1 MARVRIG
8 ALGSGPSG
16 IGAAV
21 SFRSTRELR
30 TGHWRTFRPE
40 RATRPSP
47 CNLDCPVGTDVRSV
61 LSLAAEGDVE
71 GAWRAVM
78 RHNPL
83 PGVCGRVC
91 YHPCEARCNR
101 DVLDEPVAVHSVERA
116 LADEARRRG
125 IAPEAGAVD
134 PLATR
139 VGIIGAGP
147 AGLACAYH
155 LARLGHAVTLMDE
168 NHAPGGMLRYGI
180 PEYRL
185 PRQIL
190 DDELALIERAGV
202 TFVAGARAG
211 AADGPDLGRY
221 AALFLAIGAQRPVRV
236 PVPGHQLEGVEPAL
250 HLLRDVNGG
259 VERRL
264 DGCVLILGGGNTA
277 IDAARVARRIG
288 AEPTVV
294 YRRSREDMPAHP
306 DEVAQAAAEGV
317 EFVFHASPLRFIE
330 EQGRLGAVE
339 FQRMRPGPPDASGR
353 RAPEPIPA
361 STFTVTTRNVFAAIG
376 EEVDVETLQQFAA
389 ASKGHLSADRWGRTD
404 RPSIFAGGDAATGA
418 GTVAE
423 AIGSGVRAARAM
435 DAHLRGHDLV
445 EHGLAARVE
454 SKDLNLFYFERS
466 PRCDP
471 RALSQ
476 GRIGRGFEEV
486 VPSLAWSDASRE
498 AQRCFACGACTGC
511 DNCYVFC
518 PDAAIVPDR
527 AAAEYEIDL
536 THCKGCGVCAAECP
550 RGALTL
556 VPEEQQPLTPPS
568 PLGEREHKRP

>member
-1 MARVRIG
+1 MARVKIRP
-8 ALGSGPSG
+8 LGSGPSG
-16 IGAAV
+16 IGVAV

-40 RATRPSP
+40 HVTRPSP

-61 LSLAAEGDVE
+61 LSLVADGDVE
-71 GAWRAVM
+71 GAWHTIT

-101 DVLDEPVAVHSVERA
+101 EVLDETVAVHAIERA
-116 LADEARRRG
+116 VADEAKRRG
-125 IAPEAGAVD
+125 VGLGAGAAD
-134 PLATR
+134 ALDTR
-139 VGIIGAGP
+139 VGIVGAGP

-155 LARLGHAVTLMDE
+155 LARRGYAVTVIDE
-168 NHAPGGMLRYGI
+168 NRAPGGMLRYGI

-190 DDELALIERAGV
+190 NDELARLERIGV
-202 TFVAGARAG
+202 TFVTGARAG
-211 AADGPDLGRY
+211 GPDGPDLRGY

-236 PVPGHQLEGVEPAL
+236 PVPGGRLEGVQPAL
-250 HLLRDVNGG
+250 DLLRGVNAGM
-259 VERRL
+259 ERHL
-264 DGCVLILGGGNTA
+264 DGCALILGGGNTA
-277 IDAARVARRIG
+277 LDAARVALRLG
-288 AEPTVV
+288 AVPTVV

-306 DEVAQAAAEGV
+306 DEVAQAVAEGV
-317 EFVFHASPLRFIE
+317 DFIFHASPLRLVE
-330 EQGRLGAVE
+330 EDGRVNSVE

-353 RAPEPIPA
+353 RAPEPIPG
-361 STFTVTTRNVFAAIG
+361 STFTMSTRNVFAAIG
-376 EEVDVETLQQFAA
+376 EEVEVETLQQFAA
-389 ASKGHLSADRWGRTD
+389 SSKGHLRADHWGRTD

-423 AIGSGVRAARAM
+423 ALGSGARAAHAI

-445 EHGLAARVE
+445 DDGLATRVE
-454 SKDLNLFYFERS
+454 SNDLNLYYFRRS

-471 RALSQ
+471 RAPSP
-476 GRIGRGFEEV
+476 GRTGRGFEEV
-486 VPSLAWSDASRE
+486 VPSLAWSHAILE
-498 AQRCFACGACTGC
+498 ARRCFTCGACTAC

-518 PDAAIVPDR
+518 PDAAIVPNR
-527 AAAEYEIDL
+527 ATGDYEIDL

-556 VPEEQQPLTPPS
+556 VPEDQQ
-568 PLGEREHKRP
+568 

>member
-1 MARVRIG
+1 MGRVKIRP
-8 ALGSGPSG
+8 LGPGPSG
-16 IGAAV
+16 IGVAV

-40 RATRPSP
+40 HVTRPSP

-61 LSLAAEGDVE
+61 LSLVADGDVE
-71 GAWRAVM
+71 GAWRTIM

-101 DVLDEPVAVHSVERA
+101 DVLDEPVAVHAVERA
-116 LADEARRRG
+116 VAGEARRRG
-125 IAPEAGAVD
+125 VELEPGAVE
-134 PLATR
+134 PLDTR
-139 VGIIGAGP
+139 VGIVGAGP

-155 LARLGHAVTLMDE
+155 LARLGYAVTVIEE
-168 NHAPGGMLRYGI
+168 NRAPGGMLRYGI

-190 DDELALIERAGV
+190 DDELALLERMGIA
-202 TFVAGARAG
+202 FVAGTRAG
-211 AADGPDLGRY
+211 GPDGPDLGGY

-236 PVPGHQLEGVEPAL
+236 PVPGSRLEGVEPAL
-250 HLLRDVNGG
+250 ELLRGVNAGA
-259 VERRL
+259 ERRL
-264 DGCVLILGGGNTA
+264 EGCALILGGGNTA
-277 IDAARVARRIG
+277 IDAARVALRLG

-306 DEVAQAAAEGV
+306 DEVAQAVAEGV
-317 EFVFHASPLRFIE
+317 EFIFHASPIQFVE
-330 EQGRLGAVE
+330 EDGRVGSVE

-353 RAPEPIPA
+353 RAPELIPG
-361 STFTVTTRNVFAAIG
+361 STFTVSTRNVFAAIG
-376 EEVDVETLQQFAA
+376 EEVEVETLQQFAA
-389 ASKGHLSADRWGRTD
+389 ASKGRLLADRWGRTD

-423 AIGSGVRAARAM
+423 ALGSGARAAHAV
-435 DAHLRGHDLV
+435 DAHLRGYDLV
-445 EHGLAARVE
+445 DERLATRVE
-454 SKDLNLFYFERS
+454 SNDLNLFYFKRS
-466 PRCDP
+466 PRRDP
-471 RALSQ
+471 SAPS
-476 GRIGRGFEEV
+476 GRTGRGFEEV
-486 VPSLAWSDASRE
+486 VPSLTWSHAVLE
-498 AQRCFACGACTGC
+498 ARRCFACGACTAC

-518 PDAAIVPDR
+518 PDAAIVPNRETGD
-527 AAAEYEIDL
+527 YEIDL

-556 VPEEQQPLTPPS
+556 VPEDQQ
-568 PLGEREHKRP
+568 